1 MALELREADGRRRI
15 QRTVTL
21 LRTPAECY
29 ALWRDFAL
37 LPSFMHALESVTV
50 GPSGRR
56 SHWVAKAT
64 AGDVLEWDAEVIED
78 IPDEFISWRSLPG
91 PGGALAGEVAFHEA
105 PAGGGTE
112 MTAVRTY
119 DPPAGEAGT
128 VIARLFGADPAQ
140 QLDEDV
146 RRFKALMETGRT
158 PTTEGQSHG
167 RNRPSAAKRG
177 AA

>member
-1 MALELREADGRRRI
+1 MALEIREADGRRRI

-29 ALWRDFAL
+29 ALWRDFAR

-50 GPSGRR
+50 DPSGRR
-56 SHWVAKAT
+56 FRWVAKAP
-64 AGDVLEWDAEVIED
+64 AGEALEWDAEVVED

-91 PGGALAGEVAFHEA
+91 PGSALAGEVAFHAA
-105 PAGGGTE
+105 PAGRGTE
-112 MTAVRTY
+112 MTAVLTY
-119 DPPAGEAGT
+119 DPLAGEAAKG
-128 VIARLFGADPAQ
+128 IARPIGGDPAQ

-146 RRFKALMETGRT
+146 RRFKALMENGRA